1 MKIFF
6 RRIHLYLGLASGLVI
21 MSCCLTGALLVFQKE
36 LEQAFHKE
44 RYFAEK
50 GERKLSLDTLVAG
63 VKKTYPQA
71 KVNSVKVYAN
81 NERTVEVNISIAANK
96 PNTTLQKQASKKIG
110 PGVQQRAP
118 SLTAF
123 VNPYTGKIIELYNSR
138 EGFFYN
144 VMALHRWLLGSNNG
158 PGKLIT
164 GVATFIFLFILI
176 TGIVLWWPKTKKI
189 LARRLKVKS
198 TVGWKRLNHDLHI
211 VLGFYSAIFLFVFAF
226 TALAWSFEWF
236 NKGIYKVTSSS
247 MKTPEPPSSA
257 LIENRK
263 IIGFDLSHSIVKTK
277 FSNKEFYTITAPKD
291 SLSAIAITA
300 LSTNAVHETATDVL
314 FLDQYSGEVVGQYLY
329 SDRNMGAKVRA
340 TFRPVHVGSIWGLPS
355 KIIALLV
362 CLLGTSFPVT
372 GVILWLN
379 RTRKKK
385 RKLER
390 EIVEA

>member
-44 RYFAEK
+44 RYFTEK

-63 VKKTYPQA
+63 VKKSYPQA
-71 KVNSVKVYAN
+71 KVNLVKIYASV
-81 NERTVEVNISIAANK
+81 ERTVEVNISIAANK
-96 PNTTLQKQASKKIG
+96 ANTTLQKQASKKVES
-110 PGVQQRAP
+110 GVQQRAP

-123 VNPYTGKIIELYNSR
+123 VDPYTGKIVELYNSR

-158 PGKLIT
+158 PGKFIT

-176 TGIVLWWPKTKKI
+176 TGIILWWPKTKKI
-189 LARRLKVKS
+189 LAQRLKVKS

-247 MKTPEPPSSA
+247 MKPPEPPSSA
-257 LIENRK
+257 LIENTK
-263 IIGFDLSHSIVKTK
+263 TIGFDLSHSIAKTK
-277 FSNKEFYTITAPKD
+277 FRDKEFYTITTPKD
-291 SLSAIAITA
+291 SLSAIAITG

-314 FLDQYSGEVVGQYLY
+314 YLNQYSGEVVGQYLY
-329 SDRNMGAKVRA
+329 SDRNIGAKVRA
-340 TFRPVHVGSIWGLPS
+340 AFRPVHVGSIWGLPS
-355 KIIALLV
+355 KIIALIV

-390 EIVEA
+390 EMVEA